1 MGGARELT
9 SSALILHFK
18 STHIDLTLQLRLPFQ
33 KNAILS
39 KKGFIIW
46 KPYNCRHVVL
56 EHTQHYKK
64 GQCTYKIEPAV
75 VLQIGEGV
83 DQVMQVKGA
92 STYRAGQ
99 ERGEKGKKK
108 EKLH

>member
-1 MGGARELT
+1 MKKKCNFDQKGNIIRE
-9 SSALILHFK
+9 
-18 STHIDLTLQLRLPFQ
+18 
-33 KNAILS
+33 
-39 KKGFIIW
+39 
-46 KPYNCRHVVL
+46 PYNCRHVVL

-99 ERGEKGKKK
+99 GRNGEKKEKK